1 MAEANQEPDL
11 AHFQKIPWCAQLL
24 SSPNITITPTYSR
37 QYKASTEDALF
48 AETLKTND
56 TIRAGISFHPRH
68 VPGAHQIEEVH
79 TLLTLGYRLNGH
91 PGRAHGG
98 VLASVMD
105 EVMASLLSI
114 NKRMGLVALRGDTLT
129 AYLNVSYVKPVGTP
143 GTVLVSARFKEIM
156 GRKHFLEA
164 TIKGGDGVVLSRA
177 EALFIVTEKPSTE
190 ERL

>member
-1 MAEANQEPDL
+1 
-11 AHFQKIPWCAQLL
+11 
-24 SSPNITITPTYSR
+24 
-37 QYKASTEDALF
+37 
-48 AETLKTND
+48 
-56 TIRAGISFHPRH
+56 
-68 VPGAHQIEEVH
+68 
-79 TLLTLGYRLNGH
+79 
-91 PGRAHGG
+91 
-98 VLASVMD
+98 
-105 EVMASLLSI
+105 
-114 NKRMGLVALRGDTLT
+114 MGLVALRGDTLT